1 MAMRGFLDRAGPGD
15 ILVFAPE
22 LLGGTHYY
30 ARLFPG
36 PDGEMVEESDR
47 YAQALLY
54 ADIARQLFEDVSVTA

>member
-22 LLGGTHYY
+22 LLSGTHYY

-36 PDGEMVEESDR
+36 PNGEMVEESDR

-54 ADIARQLFEDVSVTA
+54 ADIARQLFADVSVTA